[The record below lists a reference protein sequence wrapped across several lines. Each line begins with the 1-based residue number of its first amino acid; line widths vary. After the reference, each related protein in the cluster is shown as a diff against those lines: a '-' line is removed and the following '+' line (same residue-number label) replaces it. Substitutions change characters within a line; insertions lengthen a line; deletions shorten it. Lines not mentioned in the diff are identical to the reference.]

1 MDFDANK
8 NGSRIFFCCFFCWE
22 LENHIS
28 KIMEISGKYSTE
40 GGKEYIMKSTKRRG
54 DTMEKYYKQ
63 KIFEVIGNMK
73 DVRYLRY
80 IYMLV
85 TTLMTED

>member
-1 MDFDANK
+1 
-8 NGSRIFFCCFFCWE
+8 
-22 LENHIS
+22 
-28 KIMEISGKYSTE
+28 
-40 GGKEYIMKSTKRRG
+40 MKSTKRRG

>member
-8 NGSRIFFCCFFCWE
+8 KWQQNFFCCFFCWK

-28 KIMEISGKYSTE
+28 NIMEMSGKYITE
-40 GGKEYIMKSTKRRG
+40 GGKEYIMKPTKRRG

-63 KIFEVIGNMK
+63 KIFEMIGNMK

-80 IYMLV
+80 IYTLV
-85 TTLMTED
+85 TTLLTED